1 MQPRR
6 VAVFGNMNNY
16 PVILAEG
23 LRALGCE
30 VDFYVN
36 RTEPMHRPESR
47 DPSLAGGYPDW
58 IHDVSA
64 VTDEDFAFRTRPFLD
79 LVAALRA
86 KRYDLH
92 ILNDFGISLSEYLPS
107 PQVAFLT
114 GSDITYLASFDS
126 LELRSHAWQ
135 PEFRRSLE
143 GAWSV
148 RRFGE
153 YVLRQRFGLQRA
165 TVVCGAAPGLMPD
178 ADAIL
183 DSIGVARERRH
194 PLPLSDT
201 GRVTPAP
208 WPAAERLTILNGAR
222 IQWMQT
228 ADEAYSSTDLKG
240 TDRLLEGFA
249 AYRRAGGS
257 GELRMVRKG
266 PDVAAAES
274 LIATLGVNDAVTWL
288 EPMPLDAYRA
298 EVAAA
303 HIVCDGIGC
312 CAGMVT
318 RDGCAQGRPVLGA
331 LGNAEWEPVLG
342 EPMPGLEAHTA
353 EQVAARLLW
362 AEKESAALQAMGG
375 AARTFVE
382 RTMSPERVA
391 RRILELTS
399 TLRA

>member
-1 MQPRR
+1 MQSRR

-23 LRALGCE
+23 LRAIGCE
-30 VDFYVN
+30 VDLYVC
-36 RTEPMHRPESR
+36 RAEAMHRPESR

-64 VTDEDFAFRTRPFLD
+64 VTEGDFAQKTKAFLD
-79 LVAALRA
+79 LVGSLRA
-86 KRYDLH
+86 KAYDLYV
-92 ILNDFGISLSEYLPS
+92 LNDFGISLSEYLPL

-126 LELRSHAWQ
+126 LNLRSHAWQ

-148 RRFGE
+148 RRFGD

-165 TVVCGAAPGLMPD
+165 TIVCGAAPGLMPD

-183 DSIGVARERRH
+183 DSIGVPQERRQY
-194 PLPLSDT
+194 LPLSDT

-208 WPAAERLTILNGAR
+208 WPPAERLTILNGAR

-240 TDRLLEGFA
+240 TDRLIQGFA
-249 AYRRAGGS
+249 AYRKAGGG

-266 PDVAAAES
+266 PDVAAAEG
-274 LIATLGVNDAVTWL
+274 LIATLGVGDAVTWL
-288 EPMPLDAYRA
+288 DPMPLEAYRG
-298 EVAAA
+298 EVARA

-342 EPMPGLEAHTA
+342 EAMPGLEAHD
-353 EQVAARLLW
+353 AAAVSERLLW
-362 AEKESAALQAMGG
+362 ADRNPQGLREMG
-375 AARTFVE
+375 AAARHFVE
-382 RTMSPERVA
+382 RVMAPEQVA
-391 RRILELTS
+391 RRIIELTS
-399 TLRA
+399 ALEA